1 MLLSIGFSEFTSI
14 FYGLVTL
21 IGLGIIFE
29 KKIIALEDRFDEW
42 IECKKR
48 RDKNETY

>member
-1 MLLSIGFSEFTSI
+1 MILNISYAEFTYI

-29 KKIIALEDRFDEW
+29 KKIIALEDHFDEW
-42 IECKKR
+42 IECKREK
-48 RDKNETY
+48 KAK

>member
-1 MLLSIGFSEFTSI
+1 MIAVSFVGFTKI
-14 FYGLVTL
+14 FFALVTL

-42 IECKKR
+42 WECKRKEF
-48 RDKNETY
+48 KNETY

>member
-1 MLLSIGFSEFTSI
+1 MIVVSFATFTKV
-14 FYGLVTL
+14 FFGLVAL

-42 IECKKR
+42 LECKKR
-48 RDKNETY
+48 GYKNETY